1 MTHPSLGKLEMTHPS
16 LERLENDSSN
26 WHTNT
31 LHEVRLC
38 MDGALVIASSLRNTE
53 KQQILSVWSLQA
65 FLRLLGRF
73 REMTRGLIAI
83 QSPEHLFN
91 LNDKEHPQI
100 PRFSYNFQPPTA
112 SAQEP
117 VASMLIEEAGAGVE
131 EPDLSSRESSMS
143 IEFDFGSTEDHIMR

>member
-1 MTHPSLGKLEMTHPS
+1 MVTSGVSEAA
-16 LERLENDSSN
+16 R
-26 WHTNT
+26 
-31 LHEVRLC
+31 
-38 MDGALVIASSLRNTE
+38 
-53 KQQILSVWSLQA
+53 SVPRDDTGGW
-65 FLRLLGRF
+65 
-73 REMTRGLIAI
+73 
-83 QSPEHLFN
+83 SPEHLFN

>member
-1 MTHPSLGKLEMTHPS
+1 MVTSGVSE
-16 LERLENDSSN
+16 
-26 WHTNT
+26 
-31 LHEVRLC
+31 
-38 MDGALVIASSLRNTE
+38 AA
-53 KQQILSVWSLQA
+53 WS
-65 FLRLLGRF
+65 FPRDDTG
-73 REMTRGLIAI
+73 GW
-83 QSPEHLFN
+83 SPEHLFN

>member
-16 LERLENDSSN
+16 LERLKRDLKMTHPSLGN
-26 WHTNT
+26 
-31 LHEVRLC
+31 V
-38 MDGALVIASSLRNTE
+38 ASSLRNTE
-53 KQQILSVWSLQA
+53 IKQILSVWSLQA
-65 FLRLLGRF
+65 FL
-73 REMTRGLIAI
+73 
-83 QSPEHLFN
+83 S
-91 LNDKEHPQI
+91 

>member
-1 MTHPSLGKLEMTHPS
+1 
-16 LERLENDSSN
+16 
-26 WHTNT
+26 
-31 LHEVRLC
+31 

-53 KQQILSVWSLQA
+53 IKQILSVWSLQA

-73 REMTRGLIAI
+73 REMTRGADR
-83 QSPEHLFN
+83 QNLFN
-91 LNDKEHPQI
+91 FNDKEHPQI

>member
-1 MTHPSLGKLEMTHPS
+1 MVTSDVSEAAWSFPRDDT
-16 LERLENDSSN
+16 
-26 WHTNT
+26 
-31 LHEVRLC
+31 
-38 MDGALVIASSLRNTE
+38 GA
-53 KQQILSVWSLQA
+53 W
-65 FLRLLGRF
+65 
-73 REMTRGLIAI
+73 
-83 QSPEHLFN
+83 SPEHQFN

-131 EPDLSSRESSMS
+131 EPHLSSRESSMS